1 MDIVQK
7 IRERKTSL
15 GIEFGSTR
23 IKAVLIDDSFTPVAS
38 GSYTWENKLEN
49 GFWTY
54 SLDEIHKGLKS
65 CYADLKKDVSEKYG
79 ETLTG
84 FGSMGISAMMHGYMP
99 FDGEGNLLVP
109 FRTWRNTTTEQ
120 ASAELSQLF
129 RFNIPQRWTISHLYQ
144 AILDKEPHLA
154 QLEYVMTLS
163 EYIHYLLTGTKI
175 AGVGEASGMF
185 PVSDC
190 QYDKRMVADF
200 ERLIADKGYNFKIG
214 KIFPEIRK
222 AGESEAILTES
233 GALILDES
241 GDLLSGI
248 PVCAPEGDAGTGMVA
263 TNSVKSGTGN
273 VSAGTSIFAML
284 VLDKDLD
291 NYYDE
296 IDMVT
301 TPDGL
306 PVAMVH
312 CNNCCSELDAWINLF
327 SDFCRVAGIEKDKSE
342 LYEILYKNTLNA
354 PSDCSGVTAYNF
366 ISGEPVVKAEDGRPM
381 YFRNADTT
389 LDTASF
395 FRAQLYSSM
404 ASLKIGM
411 DMLFE
416 KEAVK
421 AELFSAHGGLFKV
434 EGVAQQYLADGL
446 GTPVAVMK
454 TAGEGG
460 AWGMAVLAAY
470 LPESDTS
477 LPEFLQN
484 RVFAE
489 MESSVVA
496 PDKDGT
502 DGFNEFINRYKSGL
516 SAERILGE
524 I

>member
-1 MDIVQK
+1 MV
-7 IRERKTSL
+7 ER
-15 GIEFGSTR
+15 GQQI
-23 IKAVLIDDSFTPVAS
+23 
-38 GSYTWENKLEN
+38 
-49 GFWTY
+49 
-54 SLDEIHKGLKS
+54 
-65 CYADLKKDVSEKYG
+65 
-79 ETLTG
+79 
-84 FGSMGISAMMHGYMP
+84 GSMGSSGRSS
-99 FDGEGNLLVP
+99 GC
-109 FRTWRNTTTEQ
+109 
-120 ASAELSQLF
+120 
-129 RFNIPQRWTISHLYQ
+129 HL
-144 AILDKEPHLA
+144 
-154 QLEYVMTLS
+154 
-163 EYIHYLLTGTKI
+163 HYE
-175 AGVGEASGMF
+175 V
-185 PVSDC
+185 
-190 QYDKRMVADF
+190 
-200 ERLIADKGYNFKIG
+200 
-214 KIFPEIRK
+214 
-222 AGESEAILTES
+222 
-233 GALILDES
+233 
-241 GDLLSGI
+241 
-248 PVCAPEGDAGTGMVA
+248 
-263 TNSVKSGTGN
+263 
-273 VSAGTSIFAML
+273 
-284 VLDKDLD
+284 
-291 NYYDE
+291 
-296 IDMVT
+296 
-301 TPDGL
+301 
-306 PVAMVH
+306 
-312 CNNCCSELDAWINLF
+312 
-327 SDFCRVAGIEKDKSE
+327 
-342 LYEILYKNTLNA
+342 LYKNTLNA

-470 LPESDTS
+470 LPESDTP

-516 SAERILGE
+516 SAEKILGE